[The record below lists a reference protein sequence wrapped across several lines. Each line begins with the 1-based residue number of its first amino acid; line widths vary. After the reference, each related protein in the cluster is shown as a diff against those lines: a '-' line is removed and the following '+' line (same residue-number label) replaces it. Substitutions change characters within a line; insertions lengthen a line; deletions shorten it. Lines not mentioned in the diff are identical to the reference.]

1 MSENPQEYSSLDA
14 FLNGISYFSS
24 PSISVFVGGGEAQ
37 LGIGLEIDVSYIQV
51 TPQQMMVPVYNIF
64 SSMPSMVLTGNSIV
78 KGAIG
83 FNFTL
88 STYVQEIAN
97 STFQEETRYGGS
109 FATYSR
115 YPSIKGNGSL
125 YVPHMRIEFINDV
138 LLNHVE
144 DGYKIVVPTVSMY
157 DVYISGGVIT
167 AAPDGSPVQDIY
179 QFIARKMTR
188 ADYAKTFL
196 ELSINTPDVPDE
208 NTED

>member
-1 MSENPQEYSSLDA
+1 MPDNPQEYTSFNA
-14 FLNGISYFSS
+14 FMNGMAYFSS
-24 PSISVFVGGGEAQ
+24 PSISVFIGGGEAE
-37 LGIGLEIDVSYIQV
+37 LGVGLEIDVSYIQV

-88 STYVQEIAN
+88 ATYVQEIAN
-97 STFQEETRYGGS
+97 KKFNDDTKYGGS
-109 FATYSR
+109 FATYSS

-125 YVPHMRIEFINDV
+125 YVPHMRIEFVSDV

-179 QFIARKMTR
+179 QFLARKMTR
-188 ADYAKTFL
+188 ADYAKTFK
-196 ELSINTPDVPDE
+196 ELSINTP
-208 NTED
+208 N